1 MYGTSWF
8 HKVIRREDKPR
19 RELSS
24 KKRCS
29 MMARILV
36 SSNDVVYRK
45 KIECVKAGRNKKE
58 VGCHKWN
65 NALGLGRTARSS
77 IQVLLSCTRRAAPQQ

>member
-1 MYGTSWF
+1 MQGTSWF

-36 SSNDVVYRK
+36 SSNDEVYRK
-45 KIECVKAGRNKKE
+45 MIE
-58 VGCHKWN
+58 
-65 NALGLGRTARSS
+65 
-77 IQVLLSCTRRAAPQQ
+77 